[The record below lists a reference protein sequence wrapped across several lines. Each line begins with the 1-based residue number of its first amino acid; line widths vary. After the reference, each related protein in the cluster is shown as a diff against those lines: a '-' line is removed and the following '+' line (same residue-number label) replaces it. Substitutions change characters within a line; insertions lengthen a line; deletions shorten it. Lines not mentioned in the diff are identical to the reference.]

1 MRIINSMKT
10 HYNDWLLQ
18 YQANKPDPYKSLLHL
33 FQSFAH
39 RHRFSQRVDCH
50 SKLPAV
56 DMVKYDWHNLRDIIN
71 VTEKAFPILFI
82 FHGTPGG
89 PIDQC
94 ELRTYPSGH
103 HYAVQNKGWMNSR
116 VWRLYLDVLPSGQ
129 MSSLQTTFD
138 AHVSQQSSDSIV
150 RVESFTD

>member
-1 MRIINSMKT
+1 MLTLMKDVRRDVHILTSMRIINSMKT

-56 DMVKYDWHNLRDIIN
+56 DMVQIRDN
-71 VTEKAFPILFI
+71 F
-82 FHGTPGG
+82 
-89 PIDQC
+89 
-94 ELRTYPSGH
+94 
-103 HYAVQNKGWMNSR
+103 
-116 VWRLYLDVLPSGQ
+116 
-129 MSSLQTTFD
+129 
-138 AHVSQQSSDSIV
+138 VSK
-150 RVESFTD
+150 F